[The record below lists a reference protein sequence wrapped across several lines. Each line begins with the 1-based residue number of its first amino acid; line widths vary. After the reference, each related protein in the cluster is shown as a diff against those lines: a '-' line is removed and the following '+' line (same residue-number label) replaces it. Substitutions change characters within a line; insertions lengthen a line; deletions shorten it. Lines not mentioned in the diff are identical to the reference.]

1 MRLFRPEV
9 VRWLSRWSESLAAGG
24 LTLMGLWALW
34 RGFTRFNGVL
44 ELLGLALII
53 LGAAVFWASYQRTR
67 FARGQQGP
75 GLVEVDERQIRYL
88 TATVGASVDL
98 AALTRV
104 ELRSGIETGR
114 IWVLK
119 NADGPT
125 LFIPVSAAGA
135 DRLFDAF
142 ATLPDFDTARLVAA
156 VNASGD
162 QRDVIWRA
170 ATRFRALT

>member
-1 MRLFRPEV
+1 M
-9 VRWLSRWSESLAAGG
+9 
-24 LTLMGLWALW
+24 
-34 RGFTRFNGVL
+34 
-44 ELLGLALII
+44 
-53 LGAAVFWASYQRTR
+53 
-67 FARGQQGP
+67 
-75 GLVEVDERQIRYL
+75 VEVDERQIRYL
-88 TATVGASVDL
+88 TSTLGGSVDL

-156 VNASGD
+156 VNATGD

-170 ATRFRALT
+170 TTPFRALT